1 MRELIA
7 AAAVLASLAAP
18 CAAAPSARFSQV
30 SYTARDLPETPAG
43 HYRNPVLPGFQPDPS
58 IVKVGEDFYL
68 VNSTFS
74 WFPGI
79 PVYHSRDLVNWRLIG
94 HAIDRPGQLDFSG
107 LGTNRGVFA
116 PAIEWHD
123 GLFYILNTCI
133 ECGGNFLVTAERPE
147 GPWSDPVWL
156 DFEGIDPSLFV
167 DEDGTAWIVNNGAPV
182 GEPRYEGHRSIWIQ
196 QFDLEKRQLFGPRK
210 VLVESGVHPEDE
222 PVWAEGPHIYKV
234 DGWYYLMAA
243 EGGTAED
250 HSQTIYR
257 SRRPDGPY
265 EPGPINP
272 ILTQRDLP
280 RERPDR
286 VEATGHA
293 DLVRLDDG
301 TWWGVFLATR
311 PFERQSTLLGR
322 ETYLLPVTWRDGW
335 PLFLEPGEAVPPVV
349 KRPNL
354 PASPASGWD
363 RWTDTFDSE
372 RLSGEWIRIRN
383 PGPVQ
388 DHVLDEGAGELVLIP
403 GADPASSLGAPAF
416 RRRLRH
422 PTATVT
428 TTVEFAGERAGD
440 FAGLLAFMDEAH
452 FLVFGIEGTGDGRR
466 LVARRRTA
474 AEQSERGEIVA
485 EAPLGRSGPVE
496 LEIAIDGGNAALRW
510 RPSGGRWQA
519 LAERVDVE
527 PLASVHAGLFTGLVI
542 GPYAVSGPPREAL
555 L

>member
-1 MRELIA
+1 MRELIGLVA
-7 AAAVLASLAAP
+7 ALVSLAAP
-18 CAAAPSARFSQV
+18 CAAAPSARFSEM
-30 SYTARDLPETPAG
+30 SYAARDLPETPAD

-68 VNSTFS
+68 VNSTFA

-79 PVYHSRDLVNWRLIG
+79 PVYHSRDLVNWRLLG

-116 PAIEWHD
+116 PAIEWHE
-123 GLFYILNTCI
+123 GRFYILNTCI

-167 DEDGTAWIVNNGAPV
+167 DDDGTAWIINNGAPI

-196 QFDLEKRQLFGPRK
+196 QFDLEKLELFGPRK

-280 RERPDR
+280 PDRPNR

-301 TWWGVFLATR
+301 SWWGVFLATR
-311 PFERQSTLLGR
+311 PFAGQSTLLGR
-322 ETYLLPVTWRDGW
+322 ETFLLPVSWKDGW
-335 PLFLEPGEAVPPVV
+335 PLFLEPGAAVPLVAE
-349 KRPNL
+349 RPDL
-354 PASPASGWD
+354 PLSPADERD
-363 RWTDTFDSE
+363 RWTDAFDAE

-388 DHVLDEGAGELVLIP
+388 DHAIDQAAGELVLIP
-403 GADPASSLGAPAF
+403 GADPAGSLGAPAF
-416 RRRLRH
+416 LGRRLRH
-422 PTATVT
+422 PAAMVT
-428 TTVEFAGERAGD
+428 TTVDFAAGQTGD

-452 FLVFGIEGTGDGRR
+452 FLGFGIEGTGDGRR
-466 LVARRRTA
+466 LVARRRVA
-474 AEQSERGEIVA
+474 AEQSERGEVVA
-485 EAPLGRSGPVE
+485 EAPLTRSGPVE
-496 LEIAIDGGNAALRW
+496 LQIAIDGGSAALRW
-510 RPSGGRWQA
+510 HSSGGRWQT
-519 LAERVDVE
+519 LAERIDVE
-527 PLASVHAGLFTGLVI
+527 PLTSVHAGLFTGLVI
-542 GPYAVSGPPREAL
+542 GPYAVRGAVQ
-555 L
+555 

>member
-1 MRELIA
+1 
-7 AAAVLASLAAP
+7 
-18 CAAAPSARFSQV
+18 
-30 SYTARDLPETPAG
+30 
-43 HYRNPVLPGFQPDPS
+43 
-58 IVKVGEDFYL
+58 
-68 VNSTFS
+68 
-74 WFPGI
+74 
-79 PVYHSRDLVNWRLIG
+79 
-94 HAIDRPGQLDFSG
+94 
-107 LGTNRGVFA
+107 VFA

-167 DEDGTAWIVNNGAPV
+167 DDDGTAWILNNGAPV

-196 QFDLEKRQLFGPRK
+196 QFDLEKLQLFGPRT

-257 SRRPDGPY
+257 SRSADGPY
-265 EPGPINP
+265 EPGPVNP

-280 RERPDR
+280 QGRPDR

-301 TWWGVFLATR
+301 SWWGVFLATR
-311 PFERQSTLLGR
+311 PFTGQSTLLGR
-322 ETYLLPVTWRDGW
+322 ETFLLPVSWEDGW
-335 PLFLEPGEAVPPVV
+335 PLFLEPGEAVPLVV
-349 KRPNL
+349 QRPNL
-354 PASPASGWD
+354 PPSPASEWD
-363 RWTDTFDSE
+363 RWTDSFEAE

-388 DHVLDEGAGELVLIP
+388 DHALDSGAGELVLIP
-403 GADPASSLGAPAF
+403 GAAPAGSLGAPAF
-416 RRRLRH
+416 LGRRLRH
-422 PTATVT
+422 PAATVT
-428 TTVEFAGERAGD
+428 TTVDFPAEQVGD

-452 FLVFGIEGTGDGRR
+452 FLAFGIEGTGSDRR

-474 AEQSERGEIVA
+474 AEQSERGEVVA
-485 EAPLGRSGPVE
+485 EAPLAQSGPVE
-496 LEIAIDGGNAALRW
+496 LQIAIDGGSAALRW

-519 LAERVDVE
+519 LAEQIDVE
-527 PLASVHAGLFTGLVI
+527 PLASVHAGLFTGLVV
-542 GPYAVSGPPREAL
+542 GPYALAGE
-555 L
+555 

>member
-1 MRELIA
+1 MRELIG

-18 CAAAPSARFSQV
+18 CAAAPSARFSEM
-30 SYTARDLPETPAG
+30 SYAASDLPETPAG

-94 HAIDRPGQLDFSG
+94 HAIDRPGQLDFAG

-116 PAIEWHD
+116 PAIEWHE
-123 GLFYILNTCI
+123 GRFYILNTCI

-167 DEDGTAWIVNNGAPV
+167 DDDGTAWIVNNGAPV

-196 QFDLEKRQLFGPRK
+196 QFDLEKLQLFGPRK

-280 RERPDR
+280 QGRPDR

-301 TWWGVFLATR
+301 SWWGVFLATR
-311 PFERQSTLLGR
+311 PFAGQSTLLGR
-322 ETYLLPVTWRDGW
+322 ETFLLPVSWEGGW
-335 PLFLEPGEAVPPVV
+335 PLFLEPGEAVPPVIE
-349 KRPNL
+349 RPAL
-354 PASPASGWD
+354 PASPSEEWD
-363 RWTDTFDSE
+363 RWTDSFTE
-372 RLSGEWIRIRN
+372 PRLSGEWIRIRT

-388 DHVLDEGAGELVLIP
+388 DHVLDSAEGELVLIP
-403 GADPASSLGAPAF
+403 GAAPAGSLGTPAF
-416 RRRLRH
+416 LGRRLRH
-422 PTATVT
+422 PVATVT
-428 TTVEFAGERAGD
+428 TTVDFAAEQAGD

-452 FLVFGIEGTGDGRR
+452 FLAFGVEGTGDGRQ

-474 AEQSERGEIVA
+474 AEQGDRGEVLA
-485 EAPLGRSGPVE
+485 DAPLTQSGPVE
-496 LEIAIDGGNAALRW
+496 LQIAIDGDSAALRW
-510 RPSGGRWQA
+510 RSSGGRWQQ
-519 LAERVDVE
+519 LGEDVDVE
-527 PLASVHAGLFTGLVI
+527 PLASVHAGLFTGLVV
-542 GPYAVSGPPREAL
+542 GPYALAGG
-555 L
+555 

>member
-1 MRELIA
+1 MREIIGFAALA
-7 AAAVLASLAAP
+7 AALAAP
-18 CAAAPSARFSQV
+18 CAAAPSARFAEM
-30 SYTARDLPETPAG
+30 SYAARDVPETPAG

-58 IVKVGEDFYL
+58 IVRVGEDFYL

-79 PVYHSRDLVNWRLIG
+79 PIYHSRDLVNWRLIG

-123 GLFYILNTCI
+123 GRFYILNTCI
-133 ECGGNFLVTAERPE
+133 ECRGNFLVTAERPE

-265 EPGPINP
+265 EPGPVNP

-280 RERPDR
+280 RDRPDR

-301 TWWGVFLATR
+301 SWWGVFLATR
-311 PFERQSTLLGR
+311 PFAGQSTLLGR

-335 PLFLEPGEAVPPVV
+335 PLFLEPGAAVPPVV
-349 KRPNL
+349 KRPAL
-354 PASPASGWD
+354 PSSAASEWG
-363 RWTDTFDSE
+363 RWTDTFDAE
-372 RLSGEWIRIRN
+372 ELSGEWIRIRN

-388 DHVLDEGAGELVLIP
+388 DHALDSAAGELVLIP
-403 GADPASSLGAPAF
+403 GADPAGSLGAPAF
-416 RRRLRH
+416 LGRRLRH
-422 PTATVT
+422 PAAAMT
-428 TTVEFAGERAGD
+428 TTVDFSPNGAGE
-440 FAGLLAFMDEAH
+440 FAGLLAFMDESH
-452 FLVFGIEGTGDGRR
+452 FLAFGIEGTGDGRR
-466 LVARRRTA
+466 LVARRRTEA
-474 AEQSERGEIVA
+474 GQDERGEVLA
-485 EAPLGRSGPVE
+485 DAPLTGSGPIE
-496 LEIAIDGGNAALRW
+496 LELALDGGEAALRW
-510 RPSGGRWQA
+510 RSPGGSWRVLSGGI
-519 LAERVDVE
+519 DVE
-527 PLASVHAGLFTGLVI
+527 PLASVHAGLFTGLVV
-542 GPYAVSGPPREAL
+542 GPYAVRGAAQ
-555 L
+555 